1 MIAVVQRVRSASVS
15 VDDEE
20 VGAIG
25 NGLLVLL
32 GCHVGDGQE
41 AMRYVARK
49 VADLRIF
56 EDDQGKMNRSVQDV
70 GGAVLAVSQFTLLGE
85 TRKGRRP
92 SFVRAAPPGDAERL
106 FLGFIDAVR
115 QRGVT
120 VESGRFGA
128 RMMVRIEN
136 DGPVTIIVESPPQEG
151 G

>member
-15 VDDEE
+15 VDGE
-20 VGAIG
+20 AIG
-25 NGLLVLL
+25 SIRRGLLVLL
-32 GCHVGDGQE
+32 GCQGGDGEE
-41 AMRYVARK
+41 AVRYVARK

-56 EDDQGKMNRSVQDV
+56 EDDQGKMNRSILDV
-70 GGAVLAVSQFTLLGE
+70 GGAVLAVSQFTLLGD

-92 SFVRAAPPGDAERL
+92 SFVRAAPPEEAEGL
-106 FLGFIDAVR
+106 FSDFIDSLR
-115 QRGVT
+115 QRGVP

-128 RMMVRIEN
+128 RMLVRLEN